1 LKLVC
6 LQNILIDNAR
16 RGAGEVIDV
25 SEETAASLIKQ
36 GLAASVEND
45 AEEITDKLTAE
56 DSSVT
61 IDVSEETAA
70 SLIKQGLAASVEN
83 DAEEITD
90 KSTAEDSSVTEEK
103 ETPDYKQIKRKRGR
117 PRKR

>member
-61 IDVSEETAA
+61 
-70 SLIKQGLAASVEN
+70 
-83 DAEEITD
+83 
-90 KSTAEDSSVTEEK
+90 EEK

>member
-1 LKLVC
+1 MKLVC

-45 AEEITDKLTAE
+45 AEEITDKLTPE
-56 DSSVT
+56 N
-61 IDVSEETAA
+61 
-70 SLIKQGLAASVEN
+70 SL
-83 DAEEITD
+83 EI
-90 KSTAEDSSVTEEK
+90 EK
-103 ETPDYKQIKRKRGR
+103 EKTPDYKQIKRKRGR